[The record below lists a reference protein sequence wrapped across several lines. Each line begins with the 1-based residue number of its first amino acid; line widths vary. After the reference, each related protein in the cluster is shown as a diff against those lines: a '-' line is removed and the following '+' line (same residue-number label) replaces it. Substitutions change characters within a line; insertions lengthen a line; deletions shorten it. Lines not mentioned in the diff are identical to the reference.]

1 MSELDVKNL
10 SVEDLGSMSD
20 EEFEKHQGAIE
31 AQLQNEEAPV
41 VPQEQNQVQ
50 EQPQQEIV
58 PEQQQVQ
65 TVQETPTEGT
75 QEAPESTPNEQ
86 IEQPTTMTA
95 EEFQKFLTSPFR
107 ANNAD
112 VQVDDPKD
120 IRRLMQMG
128 MNYQKKLGKIRPHLG
143 ALKSLEQN
151 GLLDSDKLSFAIDL
165 MNHKPE
171 AIAQLIKESGVDT
184 YNLPDVTDK
193 PYQAPNHIMDAK
205 TVEFNEAVDE
215 ANENEYGRTVLT
227 NLKGW
232 DDKSKE
238 MIYDNPN
245 LINTLSEQVQSG
257 LFQDTMAI
265 IQREQ
270 ALGKIPSNVSMIEA
284 YNTVATQL
292 LNTDEKY
299 TKPSHWGGSYN
310 PNKQVVGNNIQQP
323 QNIQQSGKYQA
334 GIPNTVSTS
343 INPTGVYDLN
353 QLAQM
358 DDAELANFTDFD
370 SFVRKNNIRFK

>member
-20 EEFEKHQGAIE
+20 EDFEKHQHAIE

-41 VPQEQNQVQ
+41 VLQEQIQVQ

-58 PEQQQVQ
+58 PEQQP
-65 TVQETPTEGT
+65 VQETPTEGT

-86 IEQPTTMTA
+86 IEQPTSMSA

-184 YNLPDVTDK
+184 YSLPDVEAT

-205 TVEFNEAVDE
+205 SVEFNEAVDE
-215 ANENEYGRTVLT
+215 ANEMNMVE
-227 NLKGW
+227 
-232 DDKSKE
+232 
-238 MIYDNPN
+238 
-245 LINTLSEQVQSG
+245 LS
-257 LFQDTMAI
+257 
-265 IQREQ
+265 
-270 ALGKIPSNVSMIEA
+270 
-284 YNTVATQL
+284 
-292 LNTDEKY
+292 
-299 TKPSHWGGSYN
+299 
-310 PNKQVVGNNIQQP
+310 
-323 QNIQQSGKYQA
+323 
-334 GIPNTVSTS
+334 
-343 INPTGVYDLN
+343 
-353 QLAQM
+353 
-358 DDAELANFTDFD
+358 
-370 SFVRKNNIRFK
+370 